1 MFVRLAFKIKNLFL
15 QGLFTIFPITAT
27 IVVVHFGY
35 RLIANWVAPVRKL
48 VPTHLSHVPGVEF
61 VLVVGFIFLVG
72 AVLRIFILKSLIS
85 RIENLITRIPLI
97 RPIYSSAKVLVDW
110 MNEPNPTTAEKT
122 VVLIEFPRKGCYNI
136 AFLLQSARNNFE
148 TLLPESER
156 QHDYSALHFFSI
168 LLN

>member
-1 MFVRLAFKIKNLFL
+1 M
-15 QGLFTIFPITAT
+15 
-27 IVVVHFGY
+27 
-35 RLIANWVAPVRKL
+35 
-48 VPTHLSHVPGVEF
+48 
-61 VLVVGFIFLVG
+61 
-72 AVLRIFILKSLIS
+72 LRIFILKSLIS

-156 QHDYSALHFFSI
+156 QHDYYKVFMPNSPNPSSGFFLIVRRDEIIDTDISFEDAIKTIVSCGIYTPTALGGNQGTSDEQEQSAVLD
-168 LLN
+168 